1 MKALTAKDVLSI
13 VGCKFYR
20 YDEDENLDL
29 LRVVGV
35 QNIDT
40 IKIRHNDGK
49 EEKVNPAKILDNY
62 RMLNSDGIITFS
74 LVTVD
79 AGNGQNI
86 DDVIV
91 CIHRKTDLDNGQAVP
106 YAVCRQNVINTYST
120 VIMKHSTDWEVGM
133 TMSVET
139 IPEGIDYNIMTAC
152 NTCDKVIAVAAYLDD
167 NLEDIL
173 GLVKPKDLH
182 EYDFVLNELYK
193 DHINNIPK
201 LFREEACKAP
211 IHKGYCRYLAQ
222 LLDYTDFMYDL
233 ERAFGIAKINDIEIN
248 DECIEQGDL
257 INGFI
262 MKKPQLEIIE
272 KAYGFKFINPIFM
285 LFDKDIDIDELSDE
299 IALVK
304 DCRNK
309 IFLCNYIK
317 NNLSRR

>member
-1 MKALTAKDVLSI
+1 MNVLLGS
-13 VGCKFYR
+13 KWYR
-20 YDEDENLDL
+20 YDKDGNLVVV
-29 LRVVGV
+29 RVV
-35 QNIDT
+35 
-40 IKIRHNDGK
+40 RHNSDTNVSVIRLK
-49 EEKVNPAKILDNY
+49 QKLDEIQSLDKRKIDIHDLENAY
-62 RMLNSDGIITFS
+62 TMLNPDGYVTFNI
-74 LVTVD
+74 VTI
-79 AGNGQNI
+79 GNKEDGNPVQ
-86 DDVIV
+86 DVV
-91 CIHRKTDLDNGQAVP
+91 VTLHRLKDLNTGNKVP

-222 LLDYTDFMYDL
+222 LLDYTDFMYDF

-285 LFDKDIDIDELSDE
+285 LFDKDINIDELSDE
-299 IALVK
+299 VALVK

-309 IFLCNYIK
+309 VFLCNYIK
-317 NNLSRR
+317 QK

>member
-1 MKALTAKDVLSI
+1 MNVLLGS
-13 VGCKFYR
+13 KWYR
-20 YDEDENLDL
+20 YDKDGNLVVV
-29 LRVVGV
+29 RVV
-35 QNIDT
+35 
-40 IKIRHNDGK
+40 RHNSDTNVSVIKLKQKLDEIQSLEKRKIDIRDLEDAYTMLNPDGYVTFNIVTIGNKEDGK
-49 EEKVNPAKILDNY
+49 PVQDVVVTLHRLKD
-62 RMLNSDGIITFS
+62 LNT
-74 LVTVD
+74 
-79 AGNGQNI
+79 GN
-86 DDVIV
+86 
-91 CIHRKTDLDNGQAVP
+91 KVP

-222 LLDYTDFMYDL
+222 LLDYTDFMYDF

-285 LFDKDIDIDELSDE
+285 LFDKDINIDELSDE

-317 NNLSRR
+317 QK

>member
-1 MKALTAKDVLSI
+1 MNILLGSKW
-13 VGCKFYR
+13 YR
-20 YDEDENLDL
+20 YDKDGNLVVV
-29 LRVVGV
+29 RVV
-35 QNIDT
+35 
-40 IKIRHNDGK
+40 RHNSDTNVSVIRLKQKLDEIQSLEKRKIDIRDLEDAYTMLNPDGYVTFNIVTIGNKEDGK
-49 EEKVNPAKILDNY
+49 SVQDVVVTLHRLKD
-62 RMLNSDGIITFS
+62 LNT
-74 LVTVD
+74 
-79 AGNGQNI
+79 GN
-86 DDVIV
+86 
-91 CIHRKTDLDNGQAVP
+91 KVP

-222 LLDYTDFMYDL
+222 LLDYTDFMYDF

-272 KAYGFKFINPIFM
+272 KAYRFKFINPIFM
-285 LFDKDIDIDELSDE
+285 LFDKDINIDELSDE
-299 IALVK
+299 VALIK

-317 NNLSRR
+317 QK

>member
-1 MKALTAKDVLSI
+1 MNVLLGS
-13 VGCKFYR
+13 KWYR
-20 YDEDENLDL
+20 YDKDGNLVVV
-29 LRVVGV
+29 RVV
-35 QNIDT
+35 
-40 IKIRHNDGK
+40 RHNSDTNVSVIRLKQKLDEIQSLEKRKIDIRDLEDAYTMLNPDGYVTFNIVTIGNKEDGK
-49 EEKVNPAKILDNY
+49 SVQDVVVTLHRLKD
-62 RMLNSDGIITFS
+62 LNT
-74 LVTVD
+74 
-79 AGNGQNI
+79 GN
-86 DDVIV
+86 
-91 CIHRKTDLDNGQAVP
+91 KVP

-222 LLDYTDFMYDL
+222 LLDYTDIMYDF

-317 NNLSRR
+317 QK

>member
-1 MKALTAKDVLSI
+1 MNVLLGS
-13 VGCKFYR
+13 KWYR
-20 YDEDENLDL
+20 YDKDGNLVVVRVVRHNSDTNVSVIRLKQKLDEIQSLEKRKIDIRDLEDEYTMLNPDGY
-29 LRVVGV
+29 VTF
-35 QNIDT
+35 NIVT
-40 IKIRHNDGK
+40 IGNKEDGK
-49 EEKVNPAKILDNY
+49 PVQDVVVTLHRLKD
-62 RMLNSDGIITFS
+62 LNT
-74 LVTVD
+74 
-79 AGNGQNI
+79 GN
-86 DDVIV
+86 
-91 CIHRKTDLDNGQAVP
+91 KVP

-222 LLDYTDFMYDL
+222 LLDYTDFMYDF

-285 LFDKDIDIDELSDE
+285 LFDKDINIDELSDE
-299 IALVK
+299 VALVK

-317 NNLSRR
+317 QK

>member
-1 MKALTAKDVLSI
+1 MNVLLGS
-13 VGCKFYR
+13 KWYR
-20 YDEDENLDL
+20 YDKDGNLVVV
-29 LRVVGV
+29 RVV
-35 QNIDT
+35 
-40 IKIRHNDGK
+40 RHNSDTNVSVIRLKQKLDEIQSLEKRKIDIRDLEDAYTMLNPDGYVTFNIVTIGNKEDGK
-49 EEKVNPAKILDNY
+49 PVQDVVVTLHRLKD
-62 RMLNSDGIITFS
+62 LNT
-74 LVTVD
+74 
-79 AGNGQNI
+79 GN
-86 DDVIV
+86 
-91 CIHRKTDLDNGQAVP
+91 KVP

-222 LLDYTDFMYDL
+222 LLDYTDFMYDF

-299 IALVK
+299 VALVK

-317 NNLSRR
+317 QK

>member
-1 MKALTAKDVLSI
+1 MNVLLGS
-13 VGCKFYR
+13 KWYR
-20 YDEDENLDL
+20 YDKDGNLVVVRVVRHNSDTNVSVIRLKQKLDEIQSLEKRKIDIRDLEDEYTMLNPDGY
-29 LRVVGV
+29 VTF
-35 QNIDT
+35 NIVT
-40 IKIRHNDGK
+40 IGNKEDGK
-49 EEKVNPAKILDNY
+49 PVQDVVVTLHRLKD
-62 RMLNSDGIITFS
+62 LNT
-74 LVTVD
+74 
-79 AGNGQNI
+79 GN
-86 DDVIV
+86 
-91 CIHRKTDLDNGQAVP
+91 KVP

-222 LLDYTDFMYDL
+222 LLDYTDFMYDF

-317 NNLSRR
+317 QK

>member
-1 MKALTAKDVLSI
+1 MNVLLGS
-13 VGCKFYR
+13 KWYR
-20 YDEDENLDL
+20 YDKDGNLVVV
-29 LRVVGV
+29 RVV
-35 QNIDT
+35 
-40 IKIRHNDGK
+40 RHNSDTNVSVIRLKQKLDEIQSLEKRKIDIRDLEDAYTMLNPDGYVTFNIVTIGNKEDGK
-49 EEKVNPAKILDNY
+49 PVQDVVVTLHRLKD
-62 RMLNSDGIITFS
+62 LNT
-74 LVTVD
+74 
-79 AGNGQNI
+79 GN
-86 DDVIV
+86 
-91 CIHRKTDLDNGQAVP
+91 KVP

-222 LLDYTDFMYDL
+222 LLDYTDFMYDF

-248 DECIEQGDL
+248 DEYIEQGDL

-262 MKKPQLEIIE
+262 MKKSQLEIIE

-285 LFDKDIDIDELSDE
+285 LFDKDINIDELSDE

-317 NNLSRR
+317 QK

>member
-1 MKALTAKDVLSI
+1 MNVLLGS
-13 VGCKFYR
+13 KWYR
-20 YDEDENLDL
+20 YDKDGNLVVV
-29 LRVVGV
+29 RVV
-35 QNIDT
+35 
-40 IKIRHNDGK
+40 RHNSDTNVSVIRLKQKLDEIQSLEKRKIDIRDLEDAYTMLNPDGYVTFNIVTIGNKEDGK
-49 EEKVNPAKILDNY
+49 SVQDVVVTLHRLKD
-62 RMLNSDGIITFS
+62 LNT
-74 LVTVD
+74 
-79 AGNGQNI
+79 GN
-86 DDVIV
+86 
-91 CIHRKTDLDNGQAVP
+91 KVP

-222 LLDYTDFMYDL
+222 LLDYTDFMYDF

-317 NNLSRR
+317 QK

>member
-1 MKALTAKDVLSI
+1 MNVLLGS
-13 VGCKFYR
+13 KWYR
-20 YDEDENLDL
+20 YDKDGNLVVV
-29 LRVVGV
+29 RVV
-35 QNIDT
+35 
-40 IKIRHNDGK
+40 RHNSDTNVSVIRLKQKLDEIQSLEKRKIDIRDLEDAYTMLNPDGYVTFNIVTIGNKEDGK
-49 EEKVNPAKILDNY
+49 PVQDVVITLHRLKD
-62 RMLNSDGIITFS
+62 LNT
-74 LVTVD
+74 
-79 AGNGQNI
+79 GN
-86 DDVIV
+86 
-91 CIHRKTDLDNGQAVP
+91 KVP

-222 LLDYTDFMYDL
+222 LLDYTDFMYDF

-285 LFDKDIDIDELSDE
+285 LFDKDINIDELSDE

-317 NNLSRR
+317 QK

>member
-1 MKALTAKDVLSI
+1 MNVLLGS
-13 VGCKFYR
+13 KWYR
-20 YDEDENLDL
+20 YDKDGNLVVV
-29 LRVVGV
+29 RVV
-35 QNIDT
+35 
-40 IKIRHNDGK
+40 RHNSDTNVSVIRLKQKLDEIQSLEKRKIDVRDLEDAYTMLNPDGYVTFNIVTIGNKEDGK
-49 EEKVNPAKILDNY
+49 PVQDVVVTLHRLKD
-62 RMLNSDGIITFS
+62 LNT
-74 LVTVD
+74 
-79 AGNGQNI
+79 GN
-86 DDVIV
+86 
-91 CIHRKTDLDNGQAVP
+91 KVP

-222 LLDYTDFMYDL
+222 LLDYTDFMYDF

-317 NNLSRR
+317 QK

>member
-1 MKALTAKDVLSI
+1 MLNPDGYVTFNI
-13 VGCKFYR
+13 V
-20 YDEDENLDL
+20 
-29 LRVVGV
+29 
-35 QNIDT
+35 T
-40 IKIRHNDGK
+40 IGNKEDGK
-49 EEKVNPAKILDNY
+49 PVQDVVVTLHRLKD
-62 RMLNSDGIITFS
+62 LNT
-74 LVTVD
+74 
-79 AGNGQNI
+79 GN
-86 DDVIV
+86 
-91 CIHRKTDLDNGQAVP
+91 KVP

-222 LLDYTDFMYDL
+222 LLDYTDFMYDF

-285 LFDKDIDIDELSDE
+285 LFDKDINIDELSDE

-317 NNLSRR
+317 QK

>member
-1 MKALTAKDVLSI
+1 MNVLLGS
-13 VGCKFYR
+13 KWYR
-20 YDEDENLDL
+20 YDKDGNLVVV
-29 LRVVGV
+29 RVV
-35 QNIDT
+35 
-40 IKIRHNDGK
+40 RHNSDTNVSVIRLKQKLDEIQSLEKRKIDIHDLEDAYTMLNPDGYVTFNIVTIGNKEDGK
-49 EEKVNPAKILDNY
+49 PVQDVVVTLHRLKD
-62 RMLNSDGIITFS
+62 LNT
-74 LVTVD
+74 
-79 AGNGQNI
+79 GN
-86 DDVIV
+86 
-91 CIHRKTDLDNGQAVP
+91 KVP

-139 IPEGIDYNIMTAC
+139 IPEGINYNIMTAC

-222 LLDYTDFMYDL
+222 LLDYTDFMYDF

-317 NNLSRR
+317 QK

>member
-1 MKALTAKDVLSI
+1 MNVLLGS
-13 VGCKFYR
+13 KWYR
-20 YDEDENLDL
+20 YDKDGNLVVV
-29 LRVVGV
+29 RVV
-35 QNIDT
+35 
-40 IKIRHNDGK
+40 RHNSDTNVSVIRLKQKLDEIQSLEKRKIDIRDLEDAYTMLNPDGYVTFNIVTIGNKEDGK
-49 EEKVNPAKILDNY
+49 PVQDVVVTLHRLKD
-62 RMLNSDGIITFS
+62 LNT
-74 LVTVD
+74 
-79 AGNGQNI
+79 GN
-86 DDVIV
+86 
-91 CIHRKTDLDNGQAVP
+91 KVP

-152 NTCDKVIAVAAYLDD
+152 NSCDKVIAVAAYLDD

-201 LFREEACKAP
+201 LFREEACKPP

-222 LLDYTDFMYDL
+222 LLDYTDFMYDF
-233 ERAFGIAKINDIEIN
+233 ERAFGVAKINDIEIN
-248 DECIEQGDL
+248 NDCIEHGDL

-285 LFDKDIDIDELSDE
+285 LFDKDINIDELSDE
-299 IALVK
+299 VALVK
-304 DCRNK
+304 DCKNK

-317 NNLSRR
+317 QK